1 MPADPVPEEDAPAEE
16 PRTPEPHTAEPHP
29 AEPRRRAFLR
39 GALSAGVTGV
49 VAQAPGGVET
59 GEVHAG
65 QMSCNRRKTVC
76 ALMPAMLASAGVR

>member
-49 VAQAPGGVET
+49 VAGAAGGYAYRATRPE
-59 GEVHAG
+59 
-65 QMSCNRRKTVC
+65 
-76 ALMPAMLASAGVR
+76 PASQTASHCPFGLEF